1 MSNSLAMGVG
11 VFEPVII
18 LGRKD
23 VDWEDQDTDRDA
35 WVDLEDG

>member
-11 VFEPVII
+11 VFETVIV

-23 VDWEDQDTDRDA
+23 IDWEDQDIDRDA